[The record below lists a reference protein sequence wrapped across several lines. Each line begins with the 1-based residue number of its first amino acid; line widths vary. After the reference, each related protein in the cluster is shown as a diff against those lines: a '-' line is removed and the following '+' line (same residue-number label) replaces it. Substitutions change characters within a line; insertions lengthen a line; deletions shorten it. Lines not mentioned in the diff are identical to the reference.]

1 MGRAV
6 GDWVNKVGGY
16 IWARWA
22 EEGRVKG
29 YWADE
34 RELGLCVCGGTGLIT
49 GGWVFGGLGS
59 ESRGP
64 CKYTGPRKWRGGPR
78 GGGGGAGEG

>member
-16 IWARWA
+16 GRAGPRWG
-22 EEGRVKG
+22 ESRGT
-29 YWADE
+29 
-34 RELGLCVCGGTGLIT
+34 GLTSESWDCVCGGTGLIM

-78 GGGGGAGEG
+78 GGGGGGGEG